1 VAEKIASELRTKISL
16 AERSAI
22 EKNPTQNLEAYDL
35 YLRAKVLMHSTTS
48 MEADSLEKA
57 SDAANLLDKAVADD
71 PKFAL
76 AYCLLA
82 EAHLLRHWRIEHVA
96 DALEKAEAALQAA
109 QRLAPDA
116 AETHLV
122 EALYFYRGHRDY
134 DHALESLEKAAR
146 SLPNSADLFL
156 LSAQVE
162 RRLGRWNEA
171 LRHFTR
177 ASELDPK
184 DYGPRGGLIDTLL
197 LSRQYAQARLLADRA
212 IADLPEKQ
220 NYFHKSKFEA
230 ALLTGD
236 LDQARTDLAK
246 LPVDSDTK
254 FVLWSLLIFK
264 RDYTEAYRAL
274 AAAER
279 PVLNFWGE
287 SYPIPYLEGLTARAA
302 GDVDRAKSAFLAARQ
317 AYIATLGGNANG
329 KDDLTAK
336 QTETQAML
344 PFYFPELLSQVAIVD
359 AALGRKEEALR
370 EARRAVELRPIS
382 RDALNGANIAA
393 NLALV
398 YSWLGERDSAIEQ
411 LSLLVKGAGKPSYGE
426 LKLDPIWDSL
436 RGDPRFEK
444 LVEEAK
450 QPVALK

>member
-1 VAEKIASELRTKISL
+1 
-16 AERSAI
+16 
-22 EKNPTQNLEAYDL
+22 
-35 YLRAKVLMHSTTS
+35 
-48 MEADSLEKA
+48 
-57 SDAANLLDKAVADD
+57 
-71 PKFAL
+71 
-76 AYCLLA
+76 
-82 EAHLLRHWRIEHVA
+82 
-96 DALEKAEAALQAA
+96 
-109 QRLAPDA
+109 
-116 AETHLV
+116 
-122 EALYFYRGHRDY
+122 
-134 DHALESLEKAAR
+134 
-146 SLPNSADLFL
+146 LPNSADLFL